1 MLPACSRARLAEAV
15 RPLGLAPAQFMVLL
29 ELWRD
34 EEGLTQKDLV
44 GRLDVEQ
51 ATMAATL
58 ARMERSGLI
67 ERRPDQADARARRI
81 QLTARARALQ
91 EPALVAA
98 KSVNARALAGFSE
111 EEREVFT
118 TGMRRIVGALARRRA
133 RLDQLLIEEGRA
145 AIAPIG
151 HQRIARDGAD
161 FRPAQAIVEPARGSS
176 LVGVEH
182 EEVAPERQHGRLG
195 RASAPR
201 RSPRRRARGCTSTL
215 AISARC
221 G

>member
-1 MLPACSRARLAEAV
+1 MTSFKTSSAGYLANHVARLFARELAEAV

-29 ELWRD
+29 ELWR

-58 ARMERSGLI
+58 ARMERDGLI

-91 EPALVAA
+91 EPALAAA

-111 EEREVFT
+111 EEREVFL
-118 TGMRRIVGALARRRA
+118 TGMRRIVGALSR
-133 RLDQLLIEEGRA
+133 
-145 AIAPIG
+145 
-151 HQRIARDGAD
+151 GA
-161 FRPAQAIVEPARGSS
+161 E
-176 LVGVEH
+176 
-182 EEVAPERQHGRLG
+182 LG
-195 RASAPR
+195 
-201 RSPRRRARGCTSTL
+201 
-215 AISARC
+215 
-221 G
+221 